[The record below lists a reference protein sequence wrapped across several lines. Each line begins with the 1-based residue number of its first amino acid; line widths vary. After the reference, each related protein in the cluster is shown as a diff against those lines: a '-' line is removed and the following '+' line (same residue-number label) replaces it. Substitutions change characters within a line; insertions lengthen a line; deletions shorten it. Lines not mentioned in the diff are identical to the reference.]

1 MRLRF
6 IPLLLLSLI
15 VFELYVLFLASESI
29 GSLKVLALI
38 IMTAVL
44 GISYIKKQGIKT
56 ITKARERISSGK
68 SPNSE
73 FIQGLLLAF
82 GGVFLL
88 IPGFISDLIG
98 LVFALPF
105 TRKQI
110 AKYILGSFQS
120 FLDVYFRLKRRGMMS
135 PREILSMANFGST
148 EIKKNLKKI
157 PKTLENVNVN
167 HHISN

>member
-6 IPLLLLSLI
+6 IPLLLLILV
-15 VFELYVLFLASESI
+15 VFELYLLFLASKSF
-29 GSLKVLALI
+29 GLLKVLVLI
-38 IMTAVL
+38 IITAVL
-44 GISYIKKQGIKT
+44 GISYIKKQGLKT
-56 ITKARERISSGK
+56 ITKVRERVSSGK

-110 AKYILGSFQS
+110 AKYIFGSFQS
-120 FLDVYFRLKRRGMMS
+120 F
-135 PREILSMANFGST
+135 FGRIFSFEET
-148 EIKKNLKKI
+148 RDDESSRDIIDGEFWEHRDQKKIKKNTKD
-157 PKTLENVNVN
+157 T
-167 HHISN
+167 

>member
-6 IPLLLLSLI
+6 IPLLLLSLV
-15 VFELYVLFLASESI
+15 VFELYVLFLASKSF

-38 IMTAVL
+38 IITAVL
-44 GISYIKKQGIKT
+44 GISYIKKQGLKT
-56 ITKARERISSGK
+56 ITKVRERISSGK

-82 GGVFLL
+82 GGIFLL

-105 TRKQI
+105 TRKLI

-120 FLDVYFRLKRRGMMS
+120 F
-135 PREILSMANFGST
+135 FGRKFSFG
-148 EIKKNLKKI
+148 EKKDDESSRDIIDGEFWEHRDQKKIKKNTKD
-157 PKTLENVNVN
+157 T
-167 HHISN
+167 

>member
-6 IPLLLLSLI
+6 ISLLLLILV
-15 VFELYVLFLASESI
+15 VFELYLLFLASKSF
-29 GSLKVLALI
+29 GLLKVLALI
-38 IMTAVL
+38 IITAVL
-44 GISYIKKQGIKT
+44 GISYIKKQGLKT
-56 ITKARERISSGK
+56 ITKVRERISSGK

-110 AKYILGSFQS
+110 AKYIFGSFQS
-120 FLDVYFRLKRRGMMS
+120 F
-135 PREILSMANFGST
+135 FGRIFSFG
-148 EIKKNLKKI
+148 EMRDDESSRDIIDGEFWEHRDQKKMKKNTKD
-157 PKTLENVNVN
+157 T
-167 HHISN
+167 

>member
-6 IPLLLLSLI
+6 IPLLMLSLAL
-15 VFELYVLFLASESI
+15 FELYVLFLASKSL

-38 IMTAVL
+38 IITAVL
-44 GISYIKKQGIKT
+44 GISYIKKQGLKT
-56 ITKARERISSGK
+56 ITKVRERISSGK

-73 FIQGLLLAF
+73 LIQGLLLAF

-105 TRKQI
+105 TRKQF

-120 FLDVYFRLKRRGMMS
+120 F
-135 PREILSMANFGST
+135 FGRIFSFKET
-148 EIKKNLKKI
+148 KDDESSRNIIDGEFWEHRDQKKIKKNTKD
-157 PKTLENVNVN
+157 T
-167 HHISN
+167 

>member
-29 GSLKVLALI
+29 GSLKVF
-38 IMTAVL
+38 
-44 GISYIKKQGIKT
+44 KT

-120 FLDVYFRLKRRGMMS
+120 F
-135 PREILSMANFGST
+135 FGRIFSFEET
-148 EIKKNLKKI
+148 RDDESSRDIIDGEFWEHRDQKKFKKNTKD
-157 PKTLENVNVN
+157 T
-167 HHISN
+167 

>member
-6 IPLLLLSLI
+6 IPLLMLSLAL
-15 VFELYVLFLASESI
+15 FELYVLFLASESI
-29 GSLKVLALI
+29 GSSKVLALI

-44 GISYIKKQGIKT
+44 GISYIKKQGLKT

-105 TRKQI
+105 TRKKI
-110 AKYILGSFQS
+110 SKYILGSFKTFFGHIFS
-120 FLDVYFRLKRRGMMS
+120 FGETRDDESSRDIIDGEFWEHRDQKK
-135 PREILSMANFGST
+135 
-148 EIKKNLKKI
+148 IKKNTKD
-157 PKTLENVNVN
+157 T
-167 HHISN
+167 

>member
-6 IPLLLLSLI
+6 IPLLFLSLI
-15 VFELYVLFLASESI
+15 FFELYVLFLASESI

-38 IMTAVL
+38 IMSAIL
-44 GISYIKKQGIKT
+44 GISYIKKQGLKT
-56 ITKARERISSGK
+56 ITKARERNSSGK
-68 SPNSE
+68 NPNSE

-82 GGVFLL
+82 GGILLL

-110 AKYILGSFQS
+110 AKYILGSFQT
-120 FLDVYFRLKRRGMMS
+120 F
-135 PREILSMANFGST
+135 FGRIFSYG
-148 EIKKNLKKI
+148 EMRDDESSRDIIDGEFWEHRDQKKIKKNTKD
-157 PKTLENVNVN
+157 T
-167 HHISN
+167 

>member
-6 IPLLLLSLI
+6 ILLLMLSLAL
-15 VFELYVLFLASESI
+15 FELYVLFLASESI
-29 GSLKVLALI
+29 GSSKVLALI

-44 GISYIKKQGIKT
+44 GISYIKKQGLKT
-56 ITKARERISSGK
+56 ITKARAKISSGK

-120 FLDVYFRLKRRGMMS
+120 F
-135 PREILSMANFGST
+135 FGLIFSF
-148 EIKKNLKKI
+148 EDMRDDESSRDIIDGEFWEHRDQKKIKKNTKD
-157 PKTLENVNVN
+157 T
-167 HHISN
+167 

>member
-6 IPLLLLSLI
+6 IPLLLLSLV
-15 VFELYVLFLASESI
+15 VFELYVLFLASKSL

-38 IMTAVL
+38 IITAVL
-44 GISYIKKQGIKT
+44 GISYIKKQGLKT
-56 ITKARERISSGK
+56 ITKVRERISSGK

-82 GGVFLL
+82 GGVLL
-88 IPGFISDLIG
+88 VIPGFISDLIG

-110 AKYILGSFQS
+110 AKYILGSCQS
-120 FLDVYFRLKRRGMMS
+120 FFGGMF
-135 PREILSMANFGST
+135 LFGETRDDESSRDIIDG
-148 EIKKNLKKI
+148 EFWEHRDQKKIKKNTKD
-157 PKTLENVNVN
+157 T
-167 HHISN
+167 

>member
-15 VFELYVLFLASESI
+15 VLEIYVLFLASDSI

-44 GISYIKKQGIKT
+44 GISYIKKQGLKT
-56 ITKARERISSGK
+56 ITKARERILSGK

-73 FIQGLLLAF
+73 FSQGLLLAF

-110 AKYILGSFQS
+110 AKYILGSCQS
-120 FLDVYFRLKRRGMMS
+120 F
-135 PREILSMANFGST
+135 FGRIFSFEET
-148 EIKKNLKKI
+148 KDAESSRNIIDGEFWEHRDQKKIKKNTKD
-157 PKTLENVNVN
+157 T
-167 HHISN
+167 

>member
-6 IPLLLLSLI
+6 IPLLLVSLVI
-15 VFELYVLFLASESI
+15 FELYLLFLTSESI
-29 GSLKVLALI
+29 GSLRVLALI
-38 IMTAVL
+38 IITAVL
-44 GISYIKKQGIKT
+44 GISYIKKQGLKT
-56 ITKARERISSGK
+56 IIKVRERISSGK

-88 IPGFISDLIG
+88 IPGFLSDLIG

-105 TRKQI
+105 TRKRI

-120 FLDVYFRLKRRGMMS
+120 F
-135 PREILSMANFGST
+135 FGRIFSFGET
-148 EIKKNLKKI
+148 SDDESSRDIIDGEFWEHRDQKKIKKNTKD
-157 PKTLENVNVN
+157 T
-167 HHISN
+167 

>member
-120 FLDVYFRLKRRGMMS
+120 F
-135 PREILSMANFGST
+135 FGRIFSFEET
-148 EIKKNLKKI
+148 KDAESSRNIIDGEFWEHRDQKKIKKNKKD
-157 PKTLENVNVN
+157 T
-167 HHISN
+167 

>member
-6 IPLLLLSLI
+6 IPLLLLILV
-15 VFELYVLFLASESI
+15 VFELYLLFLASKFL

-38 IMTAVL
+38 IITAVL
-44 GISYIKKQGIKT
+44 GISYIKKQGLKT
-56 ITKARERISSGK
+56 ITKVRERISSGK

-110 AKYILGSFQS
+110 AKYIFGSFQS
-120 FLDVYFRLKRRGMMS
+120 F
-135 PREILSMANFGST
+135 FGRIFSFG
-148 EIKKNLKKI
+148 EMRDDESSRDIIDGEFWEHRDQKKIKKNTKD
-157 PKTLENVNVN
+157 T
-167 HHISN
+167 

>member
-6 IPLLLLSLI
+6 IPLLLLSLV
-15 VFELYVLFLASESI
+15 VFELYVLFLASKSF

-38 IMTAVL
+38 IITAVL
-44 GISYIKKQGIKT
+44 GISYIKKQGLKT
-56 ITKARERISSGK
+56 ITKVRERISSGK

-105 TRKQI
+105 TRRQI
-110 AKYILGSFQS
+110 AKYILGSFKS
-120 FLDVYFRLKRRGMMS
+120 F
-135 PREILSMANFGST
+135 FGRISSFGKASDDGSSRDIIDG
-148 EIKKNLKKI
+148 EFWEHRDQKKIKKNTKD
-157 PKTLENVNVN
+157 T
-167 HHISN
+167 